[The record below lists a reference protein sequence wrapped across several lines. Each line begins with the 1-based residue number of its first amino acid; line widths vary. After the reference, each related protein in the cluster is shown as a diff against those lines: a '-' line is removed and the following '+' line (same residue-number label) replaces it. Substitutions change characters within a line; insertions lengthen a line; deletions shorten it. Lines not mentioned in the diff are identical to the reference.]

1 MKRRL
6 CFWLLTIGLILLG
19 RENVSY
25 AQSPKTLEFGPH
37 GGMTTSINDIN
48 TWKMFNQFDFELG
61 GLVRFNYD
69 SRWAFRADYTRA
81 VVKGSDA
88 VAKWRPIR
96 DLNFRSVINDF
107 SLITEF
113 NFLDYYTGR
122 NGSSISPYLFGGVS
136 VFGYKTGPYESDQTL
151 LQTIAG
157 STDKKILEKFNAAW
171 SRAVGSGFSFSIPF
185 GFGCKLSLSQ
195 HLATSLEWRMH
206 YTFTDLLDGISKPYP
221 ADNQHQIFVS
231 QADVDQDGKPTIKYE
246 VITGDPNNL
255 DPAYLSSYDLTDR
268 TGIFHEGQQRGNT
281 QSKDWFG
288 TLSLAITWKLPLPG
302 GTACRIINY

>member
-6 CFWLLTIGLILLG
+6 HLWLLTIGLILLG
-19 RENVSY
+19 QGKISY

-48 TWKMFNQFDFELG
+48 TWKMFNQFDLELG

-69 SRWAFRADYTRA
+69 SRWAFRADFTHA
-81 VVKGSDA
+81 VLKGSDA

-96 DLNFRSVINDF
+96 DLNFRSVVNDV

-122 NGSSISPYLFGGVS
+122 NGSSISPYLFGGIS
-136 VFGYKTGPYESDQTL
+136 VFKYKVGPYEPDKAVLQTL
-151 LQTIAG
+151 AG
-157 STDKKILEKFNAAW
+157 SADRKILEQFNAVW
-171 SRAVGSGFSFSIPF
+171 SQAIGNGFSFSIPF

-195 HLATSLEWRMH
+195 HLAASLEWRMH
-206 YTFTDLLDGISKPYP
+206 YTFTDYLDGIADLYP
-221 ADNQHQIFVS
+221 ADDQHRIFVS
-231 QADVDQDGKPTIKYE
+231 KAGQDQNGAPAFEYA

-255 DPAYLSSYDLTDR
+255 DPAYLTSYDLTDR
-268 TGIFHEGQQRGNT
+268 TGFFHEGQQRGNS

-288 TLSLAITWKLPLPG
+288 SLSLAITWKLPLPG